1 MMGTASGGVIHSP
14 WIGDV
19 EWDSHCELFFPHG
32 LPGFEDH
39 RRMIPV
45 EIPAQRP
52 LVYLQSADRAE
63 VCFVCLPVLAIDPR
77 FRLEL
82 SDEESAAL
90 LLPPNCTP
98 EIGVDVLCLGLLM
111 PSGETV
117 LANLRAPIVVNL
129 HNARGVQCIPGG
141 KSRSSFRLGESGSW
155 EPVC

>member
-1 MMGTASGGVIHSP
+1 MTETAEGGVIHSP

-19 EWDSHCELFFPHG
+19 EWDAHCELFFPHG

-39 RRMIPV
+39 KHMIPV

-63 VCFVCLPVLAIDPR
+63 VCFVCLPVLAIDR
-77 FRLEL
+77 QFRLAM
-82 SDEESAAL
+82 SEEERAAL
-90 LLPPNCTP
+90 LLPENCAA

-117 LANLRAPIVVNL
+117 VANLRAPIVINL
-129 HNARGVQCIPGG
+129 HNARGVQCVPGE
-141 KSRSSFRLGESGSW
+141 KSRSCFRLEGSGKW